1 MSQVPLSVGE
11 TAPDFRLQD
20 QHGRDV
26 ALSDWAGQKAV
37 LLVFYPFAFSGV
49 CTGELVGLRDRLG
62 DFETDEST
70 LVAVSCDPLFAQR
83 ALADRDGIFF
93 PLLSDFWPH
102 GAVASAYGTF
112 DETTGSAGRSSY
124 LIDKG
129 GTVRWAVHNPRS
141 RPRDLDSHAE
151 AVKCLLDEV
160 PDPL

>member
-26 ALSDWAGQKAV
+26 ALSDWAGRKAV

-102 GAVASAYGTF
+102 GAVASAYGAF

-129 GTVRWAVHNPRS
+129 GVVRWTVHNPRS
-141 RPRDLDSHAE
+141 RPRDLDTHAE
-151 AVKCLLDEV
+151 AVKRLLDEGS
-160 PDPL
+160 DPL

>member
-62 DFETDEST
+62 DIETAESK
-70 LVAVSCDPLFAQR
+70 LVAGRGIPHPSQR
-83 ALADRDGIFF
+83 AM
-93 PLLSDFWPH
+93 
-102 GAVASAYGTF
+102 
-112 DETTGSAGRSSY
+112 
-124 LIDKG
+124 
-129 GTVRWAVHNPRS
+129 
-141 RPRDLDSHAE
+141 E
-151 AVKCLLDEV
+151 ACD
-160 PDPL
+160 